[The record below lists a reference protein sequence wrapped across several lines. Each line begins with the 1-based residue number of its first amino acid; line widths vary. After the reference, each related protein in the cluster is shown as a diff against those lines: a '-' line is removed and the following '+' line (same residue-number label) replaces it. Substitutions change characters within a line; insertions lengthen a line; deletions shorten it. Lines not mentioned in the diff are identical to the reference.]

1 MHLFDYQA
9 RMMAQLR
16 LWALGNIL
24 GGGVLMASPSE
35 WWRAFG
41 GMCAAWGLVNLLI
54 ALFALRS
61 VQRKREQNPDARQA
75 AQECHKLRRFLWLN
89 AGLDVIY
96 ILVGA
101 GLAVWGAT
109 PMLDGFGWAIVIQG
123 AFLLAFDGW
132 HALRLPAYV
141 SAE

>member
-54 ALFALRS
+54 TLFASRS
-61 VQRKREQNPDARQA
+61 VQRRRGQHPDLQQGARERR
-75 AQECHKLRRFLWLN
+75 KLRRFLWLN
-89 AGLDVIY
+89 VGLDGVY
-96 ILVGA
+96 MLVGL
-101 GLAVWGAT
+101 GLVVWGAT
-109 PMLDGFGWAIVIQG
+109 PILDGFGWAIVLQG
-123 AFLLAFDGW
+123 AFLLVFDSW
-132 HALRLPAYV
+132 HAFRLPADV